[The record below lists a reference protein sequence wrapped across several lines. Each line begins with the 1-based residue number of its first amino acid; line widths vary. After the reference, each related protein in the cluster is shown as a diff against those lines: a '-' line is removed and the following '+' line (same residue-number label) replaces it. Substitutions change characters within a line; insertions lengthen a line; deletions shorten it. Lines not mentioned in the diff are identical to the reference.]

1 MKTLKVILCFFISVS
16 FSCNDLVKKVEDEK
30 EDRIS
35 AKLVNNPITAEKG
48 KQTVPLLPELSFD
61 KLRHNF
67 GKINQGESVSYQFF
81 FTNTGEAE
89 LIINNAKGSCGCTVP
104 KWPRKPIAPG
114 ESEEIK
120 VTFNSAGKSGKQSKT
135 ITLVTNAIPN
145 TTVLTISAN
154 ILTEQTK
161 EKQTK

>member
-1 MKTLKVILCFFISVS
+1 MKILKIILCFFVIVS

-35 AKLVNNPITAEKG
+35 AKLVNNPITAKKEK
-48 KQTVPLLPELSFD
+48 KTEPLPEISFD
-61 KLRHNF
+61 KLQYNF
-67 GKINQGESVSYQFF
+67 GKINQGESVSHQFVF
-81 FTNTGEAE
+81 ANTGEAE
-89 LIINNAKGSCGCTVP
+89 LIIANAKGSCGCTVP
-104 KWPRKPIAPG
+104 KWPREPIAPG

-120 VTFNSAGKSGKQSKT
+120 VTFNSAGKSGKQRKA

-145 TTVLTISAN
+145 TIVLTVSAE

-161 EKQTK
+161 EK

>member
-1 MKTLKVILCFFISVS
+1 M
-16 FSCNDLVKKVEDEK
+16 VKKVEDEK

-48 KQTVPLLPELSFD
+48 KQTVPLPELSFD

-67 GKINQGESVSYQFF
+67 GKINQGESVSHQFV
-81 FTNTGEAE
+81 FTNTGQAE

-104 KWPRKPIAPG
+104 KWPRKPIVPG

-161 EKQTK
+161 EKQ

>member
-48 KQTVPLLPELSFD
+48 KQTVPLPELSFD

-67 GKINQGESVSYQFF
+67 GKINQGESVSHQFV
-81 FTNTGEAE
+81 FTNTGQAE

-104 KWPRKPIAPG
+104 KWPRKPIVPG

-161 EKQTK
+161 EKQ

>member
-30 EDRIS
+30 ADRIS
-35 AKLVNNPITAEKG
+35 AKLVNNPITAEKD
-48 KQTVPLLPELSFD
+48 KQTVPLPELSFD

-67 GKINQGESVSYQFF
+67 GKINQGESVSHQFV
-81 FTNTGEAE
+81 FTNTGQAE

>member
-1 MKTLKVILCFFISVS
+1 MKKIFLSFF
-16 FSCNDLVKKVEDEK
+16 L
-30 EDRIS
+30 IS
-35 AKLVNNPITAEKG
+35 AFFVSNAQNAAPSANAKSQENSINAAIEFESKVVDYGIIE
-48 KQTVPLLPELSFD
+48 
-61 KLRHNF
+61 HNSDGQREF
-67 GKINQGESVSYQFF
+67 KFKS
-81 FTNTGEAE
+81 TGTDP
-89 LIINNAKGSCGCTVP
+89 LIIKSAKGSCGCTVP

>member
-1 MKTLKVILCFFISVS
+1 M
-16 FSCNDLVKKVEDEK
+16 VKKVEDEK

-48 KQTVPLLPELSFD
+48 KQTAPLPKLSFD

-67 GKINQGESVSYQFF
+67 GKINQGESVSHQFV
-81 FTNTGEAE
+81 FTNTGQAE

-120 VTFNSAGKSGKQSKT
+120 VTFNSAGKSGKQRKI

-145 TTVLTISAN
+145 TIVLTVSAE

-161 EKQTK
+161 EK

>member
-1 MKTLKVILCFFISVS
+1 M
-16 FSCNDLVKKVEDEK
+16 VKKVEDEK

-48 KQTVPLLPELSFD
+48 KQTVLLPELSFD

-67 GKINQGESVSYQFF
+67 GKINQGESVSHQFV
-81 FTNTGEAE
+81 FTNTGQAE

-161 EKQTK
+161 EKQ

>member
-35 AKLVNNPITAEKG
+35 AKLVNNPITAKKG
-48 KQTVPLLPELSFD
+48 DKIGPLPEISFD
-61 KLRHNF
+61 NLQYNF
-67 GKINQGESVSYQFF
+67 GKINQGESVSHQFVF
-81 FTNTGEAE
+81 ANTGEAE
-89 LIINNAKGSCGCTVP
+89 LIISNAKGSCGCTVP
-104 KWPRKPIAPG
+104 KWPREPIAPG

-120 VTFNSAGKSGKQSKT
+120 VTFNSAGKSGKQRKT
-135 ITLVTNAIPN
+135 ITLDTNAIPN
-145 TTVLTISAN
+145 TIVLTVSAE

-161 EKQTK
+161 EK

>member
-16 FSCNDLVKKVEDEK
+16 FSCNDLVKKVKDEK

-48 KQTVPLLPELSFD
+48 KQTVLLPELSFD

-67 GKINQGESVSYQFF
+67 GKINQGESVSHQFV
-81 FTNTGEAE
+81 FTNTGQAE

-120 VTFNSAGKSGKQSKT
+120 VTFNSAGKSGNQSKT

>member
-1 MKTLKVILCFFISVS
+1 M
-16 FSCNDLVKKVEDEK
+16 
-30 EDRIS
+30 
-35 AKLVNNPITAEKG
+35 
-48 KQTVPLLPELSFD
+48 
-61 KLRHNF
+61 
-67 GKINQGESVSYQFF
+67 
-81 FTNTGEAE
+81 
-89 LIINNAKGSCGCTVP
+89 P

>member
-1 MKTLKVILCFFISVS
+1 M
-16 FSCNDLVKKVEDEK
+16 VKKVEDEK

-48 KQTVPLLPELSFD
+48 KQTVPLPELSFE

-67 GKINQGESVSYQFF
+67 GKINQGESVSHQFV
-81 FTNTGEAE
+81 FTNTGQAE

-161 EKQTK
+161 EKQ

>member
-1 MKTLKVILCFFISVS
+1 M
-16 FSCNDLVKKVEDEK
+16 VKKVEDEK

-48 KQTVPLLPELSFD
+48 KQTVLLPELSFD

-67 GKINQGESVSYQFF
+67 GKINQGESVSHQFV
-81 FTNTGEAE
+81 FTNTGQAE

>member
-1 MKTLKVILCFFISVS
+1 M
-16 FSCNDLVKKVEDEK
+16 VKKVEDEK

-48 KQTVPLLPELSFD
+48 KQTVLLPELSFD
-61 KLRHNF
+61 KLQHNF
-67 GKINQGESVSYQFF
+67 GKINQGESVSHQFV
-81 FTNTGEAE
+81 FTNTGQAE

-161 EKQTK
+161 EKQ

>member
-1 MKTLKVILCFFISVS
+1 MITANFA
-16 FSCNDLVKKVEDEK
+16 CNDLPKKVETKK
-30 EDRIS
+30 EERIS
-35 AKLVNNPITAEKG
+35 STVVNNPITAQEV
-48 KQTVPLLPELSFD
+48 KQEGPLPELSFET
-61 KLRHNF
+61 LRHNF
-67 GKINQGESVSYQFF
+67 GDIIQGETVSHQFV
-81 FTNTGEAE
+81 FTNTGEGN
-89 LIINNAKGSCGCTVP
+89 LIISNAKGSCGCTVP

>member
-1 MKTLKVILCFFISVS
+1 MKTLKIILCFFVIVS

-35 AKLVNNPITAEKG
+35 TKLVNNPITAEKVKKTG
-48 KQTVPLLPELSFD
+48 PLPELSFD
-61 KLRHNF
+61 KLQHNF
-67 GKINQGESVSYQFF
+67 GKINQGESVSHQFVF
-81 FTNTGEAE
+81 SNTGEAE

-104 KWPRKPIAPG
+104 KWPREPISPG

-120 VTFNSAGKSGKQSKT
+120 VTFNTAGKSGKQSKT

-145 TTVLTISAN
+145 TIVLTIIAD

-161 EKQTK
+161 

>member
-48 KQTVPLLPELSFD
+48 KQTGPLPELSFD

-67 GKINQGESVSYQFF
+67 GKINQGESVSHQFV
-81 FTNTGEAE
+81 FTNTGQAE

>member
-1 MKTLKVILCFFISVS
+1 MKTLKIILCFFVIVS

-35 AKLVNNPITAEKG
+35 TKLVNNPITAEKVKKTG
-48 KQTVPLLPELSFD
+48 PLPELSFD

-67 GKINQGESVSYQFF
+67 GKINQGESVSHQFV

-104 KWPRKPIAPG
+104 KWPREPISPG

-120 VTFNSAGKSGKQSKT
+120 VTFNTAGKSGKQSKT

-145 TTVLTISAN
+145 TIVLTISAEV
-154 ILTEQTK
+154 LTKQTK
-161 EKQTK
+161 EE

>member
-1 MKTLKVILCFFISVS
+1 M
-16 FSCNDLVKKVEDEK
+16 VKKVEDEK

-48 KQTVPLLPELSFD
+48 KQTVPLPELSFD

-67 GKINQGESVSYQFF
+67 GKINQGESVSHQFV
-81 FTNTGEAE
+81 FTNTGQAE

>member
-1 MKTLKVILCFFISVS
+1 MKTIKVILCFFISVS

-30 EDRIS
+30 KDRIS

-48 KQTVPLLPELSFD
+48 KQTVPLPELSFE

-67 GKINQGESVSYQFF
+67 GKINQGESVSHQFV
-81 FTNTGEAE
+81 FTNTGQAE

-161 EKQTK
+161 EKQ